1 MDLEGK
7 DQAFSD
13 YDELDGGDVKP
24 LPNFIPPEAQK
35 APAAPAAAVE
45 SSGIAPSPVEGNA
58 PASDAGNQPSVESGA
73 EGAVADESY
82 AVGAT
87 DPATPKE
94 EGAGLPPAV
103 QQADAAPDAEA
114 EVVTEIEPEVVTEP
128 ERRNEHIED
137 VEYEDVVPEAE
148 AEAAAQGDKVT
159 LDRATY
165 EAIMGVAKKVNAGA
179 MLVDPDELQRVNAA
193 VQQGGMIPG
202 AGPTQGQQQVMTGAQ
217 ALAEGGMSLLGGA
230 AALTGAA
237 LKAGGKVAS
246 SLAGALRERDG
257 SEAQEAPAAGVAVLP
272 RISEY
277 RVDQAEKAANAYEDA
292 MQKLWE
298 SGNLPNVRKEI
309 EERARQTGLS
319 VEDVMDKMKPNGEM
333 SDLHEKFRT
342 AVAESPDAQTNKKAM
357 DKALDGWVRQYGR
370 GQEELLN
377 PETEG
382 NPHFEALRDRLDNSH
397 GRMQKNTANAPV
409 FEGED
414 KSHAEK
420 LRETIQR
427 IMEKLKEIAKDF
439 VNMVRGK
446 KGADAEADN
455 DPSP

>member
-1 MDLEGK
+1 MDLEEK

-13 YDELDGGDVKP
+13 YDEQDGGDVKP

-35 APAAPAAAVE
+35 APAAPAAAPADQVAVE
-45 SSGIAPSPVEGNA
+45 PVEQQADKVQPPQIDGV
-58 PASDAGNQPSVESGA
+58 PADA
-73 EGAVADESY
+73 AVAQN
-82 AVGAT
+82 
-87 DPATPKE
+87 PAASTA

-103 QQADAAPDAEA
+103 QQAVAAPDAEA
-114 EVVTEIEPEVVTEP
+114 EVVTEIEPEVVAEP
-128 ERRNEHIED
+128 ERGNEHIED
-137 VEYEDVVPEAE
+137 AEYEDVVPE

-165 EAIMGVAKKVNAGA
+165 EALMGVAKKVNAGA

-202 AGPTQGQQQVMTGAQ
+202 AGPTQGQQQVKTGAQ

-397 GRMQKNTANAPV
+397 GRMQKNTANAPL

>member
-1 MDLEGK
+1 MDLEEK

-13 YDELDGGDVKP
+13 YDEQDGGDVKP

-35 APAAPAAAVE
+35 APAAPAAAPADQVAVE
-45 SSGIAPSPVEGNA
+45 PVEQQADKVQPPQIDGV
-58 PASDAGNQPSVESGA
+58 PADA
-73 EGAVADESY
+73 AVAQN
-82 AVGAT
+82 
-87 DPATPKE
+87 PAASTA

-137 VEYEDVVPEAE
+137 AEYEDVVPEAE
-148 AEAAAQGDKVT
+148 AEAAAKGDKVT
-159 LDRATY
+159 PDRATY
-165 EAIMGVAKKVNAGA
+165 EALMGVAKKVNAGA

-193 VQQGGMIPG
+193 AQQGGMIPG
-202 AGPTQGQQQVMTGAQ
+202 AGPTQGQQQVKTGAQ

-397 GRMQKNTANAPV
+397 GRMQKNTANAPL

>member
-1 MDLEGK
+1 MDLEEK

-13 YDELDGGDVKP
+13 YDEQDGGDVKP

-35 APAAPAAAVE
+35 APADPAAAPADQVAVE
-45 SSGIAPSPVEGNA
+45 PVEQQADKVQPPQIDGV
-58 PASDAGNQPSVESGA
+58 PADA
-73 EGAVADESY
+73 AVAQN
-82 AVGAT
+82 
-87 DPATPKE
+87 PAASTA

-137 VEYEDVVPEAE
+137 AEYEDVVPEAE
-148 AEAAAQGDKVT
+148 AEAAAKGDKVT

-165 EAIMGVAKKVNAGA
+165 EALMGVAKKVNAGA

-202 AGPTQGQQQVMTGAQ
+202 AGPTQGQQQVKTGAQ

-397 GRMQKNTANAPV
+397 GRMQKNTANAPL

>member
-1 MDLEGK
+1 MDLEEK

-13 YDELDGGDVKP
+13 YDEQDGGDVKP

-35 APAAPAAAVE
+35 APAAPVAAPADQVAVEPVEQQADKVQPPQIDGVPADAAV
-45 SSGIAPSPVEGNA
+45 AQN
-58 PASDAGNQPSVESGA
+58 PAASTA
-73 EGAVADESY
+73 
-82 AVGAT
+82 
-87 DPATPKE
+87 

-114 EVVTEIEPEVVTEP
+114 EVVTIEPEVVTEP
-128 ERRNEHIED
+128 ERSNEHIED
-137 VEYEDVVPEAE
+137 AEYEDVLPEAE
-148 AEAAAQGDKVT
+148 AEAEAQGDKVT

-165 EAIMGVAKKVNAGA
+165 EALMGVARKVNAGA

-202 AGPTQGQQQVMTGAQ
+202 AGPTQGQQQVKTGVQ

-333 SDLHEKFRT
+333 SDLHEKFRS

-397 GRMQKNTANAPV
+397 RRMQKNTANAPL

-455 DPSP
+455 DPRP

>member
-1 MDLEGK
+1 MDLEEK

-13 YDELDGGDVKP
+13 YDEQDGGDVKP

-35 APAAPAAAVE
+35 APAAPAAAPADQVAVE
-45 SSGIAPSPVEGNA
+45 PVEQQADKVQPPQIDGV
-58 PASDAGNQPSVESGA
+58 PADA
-73 EGAVADESY
+73 AVAQN
-82 AVGAT
+82 
-87 DPATPKE
+87 PAASTA

-137 VEYEDVVPEAE
+137 AEYEDVVPEAE
-148 AEAAAQGDKVT
+148 AEAAAKGDKVT

-165 EAIMGVAKKVNAGA
+165 EALMGVAKKVNAGA

-202 AGPTQGQQQVMTGAQ
+202 AGPTQGQQQVKTGAQ

-292 MQKLWE
+292 VQKLWE

-397 GRMQKNTANAPV
+397 GRMQKNTANAPL

>member
-1 MDLEGK
+1 MDLEEK

-13 YDELDGGDVKP
+13 YDEQDGGDVKP

-35 APAAPAAAVE
+35 APAAPAAAPADQVAVE
-45 SSGIAPSPVEGNA
+45 PVEQQADKVQPPQIDGV
-58 PASDAGNQPSVESGA
+58 PADA
-73 EGAVADESY
+73 AVAQN
-82 AVGAT
+82 
-87 DPATPKE
+87 PAASTA

-114 EVVTEIEPEVVTEP
+114 EVVTEIEPEVVAEP
-128 ERRNEHIED
+128 ERGNEHIED
-137 VEYEDVVPEAE
+137 AEYEDVVPE

-165 EAIMGVAKKVNAGA
+165 EALMGVAKKVNAGA

-202 AGPTQGQQQVMTGAQ
+202 AGPTQGQQQVKTGAQ

-377 PETEG
+377 PETDG

-397 GRMQKNTANAPV
+397 GRMQKNTANAPL

-455 DPSP
+455 DPNP

>member
-1 MDLEGK
+1 MDLEEK

-13 YDELDGGDVKP
+13 YDEQDGGDVKP

-35 APAAPAAAVE
+35 APAAPAAAPADQVAVE
-45 SSGIAPSPVEGNA
+45 PVEQQADKVQPPQIDGV
-58 PASDAGNQPSVESGA
+58 PADA
-73 EGAVADESY
+73 AVAQN
-82 AVGAT
+82 
-87 DPATPKE
+87 PAASTA

-137 VEYEDVVPEAE
+137 AEYEDVVPEAE
-148 AEAAAQGDKVT
+148 AEAAAKGDKVT

-165 EAIMGVAKKVNAGA
+165 EALMGVARKVNAGA

-202 AGPTQGQQQVMTGAQ
+202 AGPTQGQQQVKTGAQ

-397 GRMQKNTANAPV
+397 GRMQKNTANAPL

>member
-1 MDLEGK
+1 MDLEEK

-13 YDELDGGDVKP
+13 YDEQDGGDVKP

-35 APAAPAAAVE
+35 APAAPAAAPADQVAVE
-45 SSGIAPSPVEGNA
+45 PVEQQADKVQPPQIDGV
-58 PASDAGNQPSVESGA
+58 PADA
-73 EGAVADESY
+73 AVAQN
-82 AVGAT
+82 
-87 DPATPKE
+87 PAASTA

-137 VEYEDVVPEAE
+137 AEYEDVVPEAE
-148 AEAAAQGDKVT
+148 AEAAAKGDKVT

-165 EAIMGVAKKVNAGA
+165 EALMGVAKKVNAGA

-202 AGPTQGQQQVMTGAQ
+202 AGPTQGQQQVKTGAQ

-397 GRMQKNTANAPV
+397 GRMQKNTANAPL

>member
-1 MDLEGK
+1 MDLEEK

-13 YDELDGGDVKP
+13 YDEQDGGDVKP

-35 APAAPAAAVE
+35 APAAPVAAPADQVAVEPVEQQADKVQPPQIDGVPADAAV
-45 SSGIAPSPVEGNA
+45 AQN
-58 PASDAGNQPSVESGA
+58 PAASTA
-73 EGAVADESY
+73 
-82 AVGAT
+82 
-87 DPATPKE
+87 

-128 ERRNEHIED
+128 ERSNEHIED
-137 VEYEDVVPEAE
+137 AEYEDVLPEAE

-165 EAIMGVAKKVNAGA
+165 EALMGVARKVNAGA

-202 AGPTQGQQQVMTGAQ
+202 AGPTQGQQQVKTGAQ

-257 SEAQEAPAAGVAVLP
+257 NEAQEAPAAGVAVLP

-298 SGNLPNVRKEI
+298 SGNLPNVRREI

-397 GRMQKNTANAPV
+397 GRMQKNTANAPL

>member
-1 MDLEGK
+1 MSNK
-7 DQAFSD
+7 PTKCSPQI
-13 YDELDGGDVKP
+13 DGVPADAAV
-24 LPNFIPPEAQK
+24 AQN
-35 APAAPAAAVE
+35 PAASTA
-45 SSGIAPSPVEGNA
+45 
-58 PASDAGNQPSVESGA
+58 
-73 EGAVADESY
+73 
-82 AVGAT
+82 
-87 DPATPKE
+87 

-103 QQADAAPDAEA
+103 QQADTAPDAEA

-137 VEYEDVVPEAE
+137 AEYEDVVPDAE

-165 EAIMGVAKKVNAGA
+165 EALMGVAKKVNAGA

-202 AGPTQGQQQVMTGAQ
+202 AGPTQGQQQVKTGAQ

-292 MQKLWE
+292 MQKLW
-298 SGNLPNVRKEI
+298 SRATCRTSARKSK
-309 EERARQTGLS
+309 S
-319 VEDVMDKMKPNGEM
+319 VPDRPGCP
-333 SDLHEKFRT
+333 SRT
-342 AVAESPDAQTNKKAM
+342 
-357 DKALDGWVRQYGR
+357 
-370 GQEELLN
+370 
-377 PETEG
+377 
-382 NPHFEALRDRLDNSH
+382 
-397 GRMQKNTANAPV
+397 
-409 FEGED
+409 
-414 KSHAEK
+414 
-420 LRETIQR
+420 
-427 IMEKLKEIAKDF
+427 
-439 VNMVRGK
+439 
-446 KGADAEADN
+446 
-455 DPSP
+455 

>member
-1 MDLEGK
+1 MDLEEK

-13 YDELDGGDVKP
+13 YDEQDGGDVKP

-35 APAAPAAAVE
+35 APAAHAAAVE
-45 SSGIAPSPVEGNA
+45 SSVE
-58 PASDAGNQPSVESGA
+58 SDAK
-73 EGAVADESY
+73 GAVADESY
-82 AVGAT
+82 AVGAS
-87 DPATPKE
+87 DPATPKQ

-128 ERRNEHIED
+128 EHRNEHIED
-137 VEYEDVVPEAE
+137 AEYEDVVPEA
-148 AEAAAQGDKVT
+148 AGQGDKVT

-165 EAIMGVAKKVNAGA
+165 EALMGVAKKVNAGA

-193 VQQGGMIPG
+193 VQQGSMIPG
-202 AGPTQGQQQVMTGAQ
+202 AGPTQGQQQVKTGAQ

-257 SEAQEAPAAGVAVLP
+257 NEAQEAPAAGVAVLP

-333 SDLHEKFRT
+333 SDLHEKFRI
-342 AVAESPDAQTNKKAM
+342 AIAESPDAQTNKKAM

-397 GRMQKNTANAPV
+397 GRMQKNTANAPL

-427 IMEKLKEIAKDF
+427 IMEKLNKIARDF

>member
-1 MDLEGK
+1 M
-7 DQAFSD
+7 D
-13 YDELDGGDVKP
+13 YDEQDGGDVKP

-35 APAAPAAAVE
+35 APSAPAAAVE
-45 SSGIAPSPVEGNA
+45 SSGIAPSLAEDNA
-58 PASDAGNQPSVESGA
+58 PASDADKQPSVVSAA
-73 EGAVADESY
+73 EGAVVDESY
-82 AVGAT
+82 AVSAS
-87 DPATPKE
+87 DPATPKQ
-94 EGAGLPPAV
+94 EGAGLPPAA

-114 EVVTEIEPEVVTEP
+114 EVVTEIDPEVFAE
-128 ERRNEHIED
+128 N
-137 VEYEDVVPEAE
+137 EDVVPEAK
-148 AEAAAQGDKVT
+148 AAAQGDKVT
-159 LDRATY
+159 IDRATY
-165 EAIMGVAKKVNAGA
+165 EALMVVAKQVNAGN

-193 VQQGGMIPG
+193 AQHVGIIPG
-202 AGPTQGQQQVMTGAQ
+202 AGPTQGQQQVKTVAQ
-217 ALAEGGMSLLGGA
+217 ALAEGGMSLLGGV

-246 SLAGALRERDG
+246 SLVGALRERDG
-257 SEAQEAPAAGVAVLP
+257 NGVQEAPAAGVTVLP

-277 RVDQAEKAANAYEDA
+277 RVDQAEKAANSYENA

-319 VEDVMDKMKPNGEM
+319 VEDVIDKMKPNGEM

-357 DKALDGWVRQYGR
+357 DKALDGWLRQYGR

-377 PETEG
+377 PETDG
-382 NPHFEALRDRLDNSH
+382 NPHFEALRDRLDNSYR
-397 GRMQKNTANAPV
+397 RMQKNTANAPL

-446 KGADAEADN
+446 NGVDAEADN

>member
-1 MDLEGK
+1 MDLEEK

-13 YDELDGGDVKP
+13 YDEQDGGDVKP

-35 APAAPAAAVE
+35 APADQVAVEPVEQQADKVQPPQIDGVPADAAVAQNPAASTA
-45 SSGIAPSPVEGNA
+45 
-58 PASDAGNQPSVESGA
+58 
-73 EGAVADESY
+73 
-82 AVGAT
+82 
-87 DPATPKE
+87 

-137 VEYEDVVPEAE
+137 AEYEDVVPEAE

-165 EAIMGVAKKVNAGA
+165 EALMGVAKKVNAGA

-202 AGPTQGQQQVMTGAQ
+202 AGPTQGQQQVKTGAQ

-257 SEAQEAPAAGVAVLP
+257 NEAQEAPAAGVAVLP

-298 SGNLPNVRKEI
+298 SGNLPNVRREI

-397 GRMQKNTANAPV
+397 GRMQKNTANAPL

>member
-1 MDLEGK
+1 MDLEEK

-13 YDELDGGDVKP
+13 YDEQDGGDVKP

-35 APAAPAAAVE
+35 APAAPVAAPADQVAVEPVEQQADKVQPPQIDGVPADAAV
-45 SSGIAPSPVEGNA
+45 AQN
-58 PASDAGNQPSVESGA
+58 PAASTA
-73 EGAVADESY
+73 
-82 AVGAT
+82 
-87 DPATPKE
+87 

-137 VEYEDVVPEAE
+137 AEYEDVVPEAE
-148 AEAAAQGDKVT
+148 AAAQDDKVT

-165 EAIMGVAKKVNAGA
+165 EALMGVAKKVNAGA

-202 AGPTQGQQQVMTGAQ
+202 AGPTQGQQQVKTGAQ

-397 GRMQKNTANAPV
+397 GRMQKNTANTPL

>member
-1 MDLEGK
+1 MSNK
-7 DQAFSD
+7 PTKCSPQI
-13 YDELDGGDVKP
+13 DGVPADAAV
-24 LPNFIPPEAQK
+24 AQN
-35 APAAPAAAVE
+35 PAASTA
-45 SSGIAPSPVEGNA
+45 
-58 PASDAGNQPSVESGA
+58 
-73 EGAVADESY
+73 
-82 AVGAT
+82 
-87 DPATPKE
+87 

-103 QQADAAPDAEA
+103 QQADTAPDAEA

-137 VEYEDVVPEAE
+137 AEYEDVVPDAE

-165 EAIMGVAKKVNAGA
+165 EALMGVAKKVNAGA

-202 AGPTQGQQQVMTGAQ
+202 AGPTQGQQQVKTGAQ

-397 GRMQKNTANAPV
+397 GRMQKNTANAPL

>member
-1 MDLEGK
+1 MDLEEK

-13 YDELDGGDVKP
+13 YDEQDGGDVKP

-35 APAAPAAAVE
+35 APAAPAAAPADQVAVE
-45 SSGIAPSPVEGNA
+45 PVEQQADKVQPPQIDGV
-58 PASDAGNQPSVESGA
+58 PADA
-73 EGAVADESY
+73 AVAQN
-82 AVGAT
+82 
-87 DPATPKE
+87 PAASTA

-103 QQADAAPDAEA
+103 QQADTAPDAEA

-137 VEYEDVVPEAE
+137 AEYEDVVPEAE

-165 EAIMGVAKKVNAGA
+165 EALMGVAKKVNAGA

-202 AGPTQGQQQVMTGAQ
+202 AGPTQGQQQVKTGAQ

-397 GRMQKNTANAPV
+397 GRMQKNTANAPL

>member
-1 MDLEGK
+1 MDLEEK

-13 YDELDGGDVKP
+13 YDEQDGGDVKP

-35 APAAPAAAVE
+35 APAAPVAAPADQVAVEPVEQQADKVQPPQIDGVPADAAV
-45 SSGIAPSPVEGNA
+45 AQN
-58 PASDAGNQPSVESGA
+58 PAASTA
-73 EGAVADESY
+73 
-82 AVGAT
+82 
-87 DPATPKE
+87 

-103 QQADAAPDAEA
+103 QQADTAPDAEA

-128 ERRNEHIED
+128 ERSNEHIED
-137 VEYEDVVPEAE
+137 AEYEDVLPEAE

-165 EAIMGVAKKVNAGA
+165 EALMGVAKKVNAGA

-202 AGPTQGQQQVMTGAQ
+202 AGPTQGQQQVKTGAQ

-397 GRMQKNTANAPV
+397 GRMQKNTANAPL

>member
-1 MDLEGK
+1 MDLEEK

-13 YDELDGGDVKP
+13 YDEQDGGDVKP

-35 APAAPAAAVE
+35 APAAPVAAPADQVAVEPVEQQADKVQPPQIDGVPADAAV
-45 SSGIAPSPVEGNA
+45 AQN
-58 PASDAGNQPSVESGA
+58 PAASTA
-73 EGAVADESY
+73 
-82 AVGAT
+82 
-87 DPATPKE
+87 

-128 ERRNEHIED
+128 ERSNEHIED
-137 VEYEDVVPEAE
+137 AEYEDVLPEAEAEAE

-165 EAIMGVAKKVNAGA
+165 EALMGVARKVNAGA

-202 AGPTQGQQQVMTGAQ
+202 AGPTQGQQQVKTGAQ

-257 SEAQEAPAAGVAVLP
+257 NEAQEAPAAGVAVLP

-298 SGNLPNVRKEI
+298 SGNLPNVRREI

-397 GRMQKNTANAPV
+397 GRMQKNTANAPL

>member
-1 MDLEGK
+1 MDLEEK

-13 YDELDGGDVKP
+13 YDEQDGGDVKP

-35 APAAPAAAVE
+35 APAAPVAAPADQVAVEPVEQQADKVQPPQIDGVPADAAV
-45 SSGIAPSPVEGNA
+45 AQN
-58 PASDAGNQPSVESGA
+58 PAASTA
-73 EGAVADESY
+73 
-82 AVGAT
+82 
-87 DPATPKE
+87 

-137 VEYEDVVPEAE
+137 AEYEDVVPEAE
-148 AEAAAQGDKVT
+148 AAAQDDKVT

-165 EAIMGVAKKVNAGA
+165 EALMGVARKVNAGA

-202 AGPTQGQQQVMTGAQ
+202 AGPTQGQQQVKTGAQ

-397 GRMQKNTANAPV
+397 GRMQKNTANTPL

>member
-1 MDLEGK
+1 MDLEEK

-13 YDELDGGDVKP
+13 YDEQDGGDVKP

-35 APAAPAAAVE
+35 APAAPAAAPADQVAVE
-45 SSGIAPSPVEGNA
+45 PVEQQADKVQPPQIDGV
-58 PASDAGNQPSVESGA
+58 PADA
-73 EGAVADESY
+73 AVAQN
-82 AVGAT
+82 
-87 DPATPKE
+87 PAASTA

-137 VEYEDVVPEAE
+137 AEYEDVVPE

-165 EAIMGVAKKVNAGA
+165 EALMGVAKKVNAGA

-202 AGPTQGQQQVMTGAQ
+202 AGPTQGQQQVKTGAQ

-257 SEAQEAPAAGVAVLP
+257 NEAQEAPAAGVAVLP

-397 GRMQKNTANAPV
+397 ERMQKNTANAPL

>member
-1 MDLEGK
+1 MDLEEK

-13 YDELDGGDVKP
+13 YDEQDGGDVKP

-35 APAAPAAAVE
+35 APAAPVAAPADQVAVEPVEQQADKVQPPQIDGVPADAAV
-45 SSGIAPSPVEGNA
+45 AQN
-58 PASDAGNQPSVESGA
+58 PAASTA
-73 EGAVADESY
+73 
-82 AVGAT
+82 
-87 DPATPKE
+87 

-128 ERRNEHIED
+128 ERSNEHIED
-137 VEYEDVVPEAE
+137 AEYEDVLPEAE

-165 EAIMGVAKKVNAGA
+165 EALMGVARKVNAGA

-202 AGPTQGQQQVMTGAQ
+202 AGPTQGQQQVKTGAQ

-397 GRMQKNTANAPV
+397 GRMQKNTANAPL

>member
-1 MDLEGK
+1 MDLEEK

-13 YDELDGGDVKP
+13 YDEQDGGDVKP

-35 APAAPAAAVE
+35 APAAPAAAPADQVAVE
-45 SSGIAPSPVEGNA
+45 PVEQQADKVQPPQIDGV
-58 PASDAGNQPSVESGA
+58 PADA
-73 EGAVADESY
+73 AVAQN
-82 AVGAT
+82 
-87 DPATPKE
+87 PAASTA
-94 EGAGLPPAV
+94 EGAGLSPAV

-137 VEYEDVVPEAE
+137 AEYEDVVPEAE
-148 AEAAAQGDKVT
+148 AEAAAKGDKVT

-165 EAIMGVAKKVNAGA
+165 EALMGVAKKVNAGA

-202 AGPTQGQQQVMTGAQ
+202 AGPTQGQQQVKTGAQ

-397 GRMQKNTANAPV
+397 GRMQKNTANAPL

>member
-1 MDLEGK
+1 MDLEEK

-13 YDELDGGDVKP
+13 YDEQDGGDVKP

-35 APAAPAAAVE
+35 APAAPAAAPADQVAVE
-45 SSGIAPSPVEGNA
+45 PVEQQADKVQPPQIDGV
-58 PASDAGNQPSVESGA
+58 PADA
-73 EGAVADESY
+73 AVAQN
-82 AVGAT
+82 
-87 DPATPKE
+87 PAASTA

-137 VEYEDVVPEAE
+137 AEYEDVVPEAE

-165 EAIMGVAKKVNAGA
+165 EALMGVAKKVNAGA

-202 AGPTQGQQQVMTGAQ
+202 AGPTQGQQQVKTGAQ

-257 SEAQEAPAAGVAVLP
+257 NEAQEAPAAGVAVLP

-397 GRMQKNTANAPV
+397 GRMQKNTANAPL

>member
-1 MDLEGK
+1 MDLEEK

-13 YDELDGGDVKP
+13 YDEQDGGDVKP

-35 APAAPAAAVE
+35 APAAPAAAPADQVAVE
-45 SSGIAPSPVEGNA
+45 PVEQQADKVQPPQIDGV
-58 PASDAGNQPSVESGA
+58 PADA
-73 EGAVADESY
+73 AVAQN
-82 AVGAT
+82 
-87 DPATPKE
+87 PAASTA

-137 VEYEDVVPEAE
+137 AEYEDVVPEAE
-148 AEAAAQGDKVT
+148 AEAAAKGDKVT

-165 EAIMGVAKKVNAGA
+165 EALMGVAKKVNAGA

-202 AGPTQGQQQVMTGAQ
+202 AGPTQGQQQVKTGAQ

-382 NPHFEALRDRLDNSH
+382 SPHFEALRDRLDNSH
-397 GRMQKNTANAPV
+397 GRMQKNTANAPL

>member
-1 MDLEGK
+1 MDLEEK

-13 YDELDGGDVKP
+13 YDEQDGGDVKP

-35 APAAPAAAVE
+35 APAAPAAAPADQVAVE
-45 SSGIAPSPVEGNA
+45 PVEQQADKVQPPQIDGV
-58 PASDAGNQPSVESGA
+58 PADA
-73 EGAVADESY
+73 AVAQN
-82 AVGAT
+82 
-87 DPATPKE
+87 PAASTA

-128 ERRNEHIED
+128 ERSNEHIED
-137 VEYEDVVPEAE
+137 AEYEDVLPEAE

-165 EAIMGVAKKVNAGA
+165 EALMGVARKVNAGA

-202 AGPTQGQQQVMTGAQ
+202 AGPTQGQQQVKTGAQ

-257 SEAQEAPAAGVAVLP
+257 NEAQEAPAAGVAVLP

-298 SGNLPNVRKEI
+298 SGNLPNVRREI

-397 GRMQKNTANAPV
+397 GRMQKNTANAPL

>member
-1 MDLEGK
+1 MDLEEK

-13 YDELDGGDVKP
+13 YDEQDGGDVKP

-35 APAAPAAAVE
+35 APAAPAAAPADQVAVE
-45 SSGIAPSPVEGNA
+45 PVEQQADKVQPPQIDGV
-58 PASDAGNQPSVESGA
+58 PADA
-73 EGAVADESY
+73 AVAQN
-82 AVGAT
+82 
-87 DPATPKE
+87 PAASTA

-103 QQADAAPDAEA
+103 QQADTAPDAEA

-137 VEYEDVVPEAE
+137 AEYEDVVPDAE

-165 EAIMGVAKKVNAGA
+165 EALMGVAKKVNAGA

-202 AGPTQGQQQVMTGAQ
+202 AGPTQGQQQVKTGAQ

-397 GRMQKNTANAPV
+397 GRMQKNTANAPL

>member
-1 MDLEGK
+1 MDLEEK

-13 YDELDGGDVKP
+13 YDEQDGGDVKP

-35 APAAPAAAVE
+35 APAAPVAAPADQVAVEPVEQQADKVQPPQIDGVPADAAV
-45 SSGIAPSPVEGNA
+45 AQN
-58 PASDAGNQPSVESGA
+58 PAASTA
-73 EGAVADESY
+73 
-82 AVGAT
+82 
-87 DPATPKE
+87 

-103 QQADAAPDAEA
+103 QQADTAPDAEA

-137 VEYEDVVPEAE
+137 AEYEDVVPDAE

-165 EAIMGVAKKVNAGA
+165 EALMGVAKKVNAGA

-202 AGPTQGQQQVMTGAQ
+202 AGPTQGQQQVKTGAQ

-397 GRMQKNTANAPV
+397 GRMQKNTANAPL

>member
-1 MDLEGK
+1 MDLEEK

-13 YDELDGGDVKP
+13 YDEQDGGDVKP

-35 APAAPAAAVE
+35 APAAPAAAPADQVAVE
-45 SSGIAPSPVEGNA
+45 PVEQQADKVQPPQIDGV
-58 PASDAGNQPSVESGA
+58 PADA
-73 EGAVADESY
+73 AVAQN
-82 AVGAT
+82 
-87 DPATPKE
+87 PAASTA

-137 VEYEDVVPEAE
+137 AEYEDVVPEAE

-165 EAIMGVAKKVNAGA
+165 EALMGVAKKVNAGA

-202 AGPTQGQQQVMTGAQ
+202 AGPTQGQQQVKTGAQ

-397 GRMQKNTANAPV
+397 GRMQKNTANAPL

>member
-1 MDLEGK
+1 MDLEEK

-13 YDELDGGDVKP
+13 YDEQDGGDVKP

-35 APAAPAAAVE
+35 APAAPAAAPADQVAVE
-45 SSGIAPSPVEGNA
+45 PVEQQADKVQPPQIDGV
-58 PASDAGNQPSVESGA
+58 PADA
-73 EGAVADESY
+73 AVAQN
-82 AVGAT
+82 
-87 DPATPKE
+87 PAASTA

-137 VEYEDVVPEAE
+137 AEYEDVVPEAE
-148 AEAAAQGDKVT
+148 AAAKGDKVT

-165 EAIMGVAKKVNAGA
+165 EALMGVAKKVNAGA

-202 AGPTQGQQQVMTGAQ
+202 AGPTQGQQQVKTGAQ

-397 GRMQKNTANAPV
+397 GRMQKNTANAPL

>member
-1 MDLEGK
+1 MDLEEK

-13 YDELDGGDVKP
+13 YDEQDGGDVKP

-35 APAAPAAAVE
+35 APAAPVAAPADQVAVEPVEQQADKVQPPQIDGVPSDAAV
-45 SSGIAPSPVEGNA
+45 AQN
-58 PASDAGNQPSVESGA
+58 PAASTA
-73 EGAVADESY
+73 
-82 AVGAT
+82 
-87 DPATPKE
+87 

-128 ERRNEHIED
+128 ERSNEHIED
-137 VEYEDVVPEAE
+137 AEYEDVLPEAE

-165 EAIMGVAKKVNAGA
+165 EALMGVARKVNAGA

-202 AGPTQGQQQVMTGAQ
+202 AGPTQGQQQVKTGAQ

-397 GRMQKNTANAPV
+397 GRMQKNTANAPL

-455 DPSP
+455 DPNP

>member
-1 MDLEGK
+1 MDLEEK

-13 YDELDGGDVKP
+13 YDEQDGGDVKP

-35 APAAPAAAVE
+35 APAAPVAAPADQVAVEPVEQHADKVQPPQIDGVPADAAV
-45 SSGIAPSPVEGNA
+45 AQN
-58 PASDAGNQPSVESGA
+58 PAASTA
-73 EGAVADESY
+73 
-82 AVGAT
+82 
-87 DPATPKE
+87 

-128 ERRNEHIED
+128 ERSNEHIED
-137 VEYEDVVPEAE
+137 AEYEDVLPEAE

-165 EAIMGVAKKVNAGA
+165 EALMGVARKVNAGA

-202 AGPTQGQQQVMTGAQ
+202 AGPTQGQQQVKTGAQ

-277 RVDQAEKAANAYEDA
+277 RVDQAEKAANGYEDA

-377 PETEG
+377 PETDG

-397 GRMQKNTANAPV
+397 GRMQKNTANAPL

-455 DPSP
+455 DPNP

>member
-1 MDLEGK
+1 MDLEEK

-13 YDELDGGDVKP
+13 YDEQDGGDVKP
-24 LPNFIPPEAQK
+24 LPNFIPAEAQK
-35 APAAPAAAVE
+35 APAAPVAAPADQVAVEPVEQQADKVQPPQIDGVPADAAV
-45 SSGIAPSPVEGNA
+45 AQN
-58 PASDAGNQPSVESGA
+58 PAASTA
-73 EGAVADESY
+73 
-82 AVGAT
+82 
-87 DPATPKE
+87 

-128 ERRNEHIED
+128 ERSNEHIED
-137 VEYEDVVPEAE
+137 AEYEDVLPEAE

-165 EAIMGVAKKVNAGA
+165 EALMGVARKVNAGA

-202 AGPTQGQQQVMTGAQ
+202 AGPTQGQQQVKTGAQ

-257 SEAQEAPAAGVAVLP
+257 NEAQEAPAAGVAVLP

-298 SGNLPNVRKEI
+298 SGNLPNVRREI

-397 GRMQKNTANAPV
+397 GRMQKNTANAPL

>member
-1 MDLEGK
+1 MDLEEK

-13 YDELDGGDVKP
+13 YDEQDGGDVKP

-35 APAAPAAAVE
+35 APAAPVAAPADQVAVEPVEQQADKVQPPQIDGVPADAAV
-45 SSGIAPSPVEGNA
+45 AQN
-58 PASDAGNQPSVESGA
+58 PAASTA
-73 EGAVADESY
+73 
-82 AVGAT
+82 
-87 DPATPKE
+87 

-114 EVVTEIEPEVVTEP
+114 EVVTIEPEVVTEP
-128 ERRNEHIED
+128 ERSNEHIED
-137 VEYEDVVPEAE
+137 AEYEDVLPEAE
-148 AEAAAQGDKVT
+148 AEAEAEAQGDKVT

-165 EAIMGVAKKVNAGA
+165 EALMGVARKVNAGA

-202 AGPTQGQQQVMTGAQ
+202 AGPTQGQQQVKTGAQ

-333 SDLHEKFRT
+333 SDLHEKFRS

-397 GRMQKNTANAPV
+397 RRMQKNTANAPL

-455 DPSP
+455 DPRP

>member
-1 MDLEGK
+1 MDLEEK

-13 YDELDGGDVKP
+13 YDEQDGGDVKP
-24 LPNFIPPEAQK
+24 LPNFIPPDAQK
-35 APAAPAAAVE
+35 APAAPAAAPADQVAVE
-45 SSGIAPSPVEGNA
+45 PVEQQADKVQPPQIDGV
-58 PASDAGNQPSVESGA
+58 PADA
-73 EGAVADESY
+73 AVAQN
-82 AVGAT
+82 
-87 DPATPKE
+87 PAASTA

-137 VEYEDVVPEAE
+137 AEYEDVVPEAE
-148 AEAAAQGDKVT
+148 AEAAAKGDKVT

-165 EAIMGVAKKVNAGA
+165 EALMGVAKKVNAGA

-202 AGPTQGQQQVMTGAQ
+202 AGPTQGQQQVKTGAQ

-397 GRMQKNTANAPV
+397 GRMQKNTANAPL

>member
-1 MDLEGK
+1 MDLEEK

-13 YDELDGGDVKP
+13 YDEQDGGDVKP

-35 APAAPAAAVE
+35 APAAPAAAPADQVAVE
-45 SSGIAPSPVEGNA
+45 PVEQQADKVQPPQIDGV
-58 PASDAGNQPSVESGA
+58 PADA
-73 EGAVADESY
+73 AVAQN
-82 AVGAT
+82 
-87 DPATPKE
+87 PAASTA

-137 VEYEDVVPEAE
+137 AEYEDVVPEAE
-148 AEAAAQGDKVT
+148 AEAAAKGDKVT

-165 EAIMGVAKKVNAGA
+165 EALMGVAKKVNAGA

-202 AGPTQGQQQVMTGAQ
+202 AGPTQGQQQVKTGAQ

-277 RVDQAEKAANAYEDA
+277 RVDQAEKAVNAYEDA

-397 GRMQKNTANAPV
+397 GRMQKNTANAPL

>member
-1 MDLEGK
+1 MDLEEK

-13 YDELDGGDVKP
+13 YDEQDGGDVKP

-35 APAAPAAAVE
+35 APAAPVAAPADQEAVEPVEQQSDKVQPAQIDGVPADAAV
-45 SSGIAPSPVEGNA
+45 VQN
-58 PASDAGNQPSVESGA
+58 PAASTA
-73 EGAVADESY
+73 
-82 AVGAT
+82 
-87 DPATPKE
+87 

-137 VEYEDVVPEAE
+137 VEYVDVAPEAE
-148 AEAAAQGDKVT
+148 AEAATQGDKVT
-159 LDRATY
+159 LDRATF
-165 EAIMGVAKKVNAGA
+165 EALMGVAKKVNAGA

-202 AGPTQGQQQVMTGAQ
+202 AGPTQGQQQVKTGAQ

-230 AALTGAA
+230 ATLTGAV

-257 SEAQEAPAAGVAVLP
+257 SEAPAAGVAVLP

-333 SDLHEKFRT
+333 SDLHEKFRA

-382 NPHFEALRDRLDNSH
+382 NPHFEALRDRLDNSRR
-397 GRMQKNTANAPV
+397 RMQMNTANVPL

-427 IMEKLKEIAKDF
+427 IMEKLKEIAKGF

-455 DPSP
+455 DPRP

>member
-1 MDLEGK
+1 MDLEEK

-13 YDELDGGDVKP
+13 YDEQDGGDVKP

-35 APAAPAAAVE
+35 APAAPAAAPADQVAVE
-45 SSGIAPSPVEGNA
+45 PVEQQADKVQPPQIDGV
-58 PASDAGNQPSVESGA
+58 PADA
-73 EGAVADESY
+73 AVAQN
-82 AVGAT
+82 
-87 DPATPKE
+87 PAASTA

-114 EVVTEIEPEVVTEP
+114 EVVTEIEPEVVAEP
-128 ERRNEHIED
+128 ERGNEHIED
-137 VEYEDVVPEAE
+137 AEYEDVVPE

-165 EAIMGVAKKVNAGA
+165 EALMGVAKKVNAGA

-202 AGPTQGQQQVMTGAQ
+202 AGPTQGQQQVKTGAQ

-397 GRMQKNTANAPV
+397 GRMQKNTANAPL
-409 FEGED
+409 FDGED